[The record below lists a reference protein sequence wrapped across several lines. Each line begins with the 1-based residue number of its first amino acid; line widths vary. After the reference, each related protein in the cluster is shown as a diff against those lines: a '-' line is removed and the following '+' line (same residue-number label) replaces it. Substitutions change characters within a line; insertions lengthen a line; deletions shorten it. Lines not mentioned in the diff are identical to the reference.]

1 MDFIN
6 NRLYIN
12 AVYDKYFQSIKTDK
26 KIFSIQKNDNRYFVV
41 DVYGKRNHEF
51 NLTNEVNFDFNQ
63 KHFCRVELVNSK
75 NNYVSIELNI
85 INEVKIG
92 IDKLY
97 LQSNKDKNEDMFMMN
112 LIDGTNAIL
121 LAITK
126 VSDKKEKIAIID
138 PKTGVGHYVEEVIEN
153 NEKTNFISRRYLSI
167 KNKIAKFNTDDY
179 CFVLFAGNI
188 SIKPE
193 VQYVTATDYYAIES
207 FTKDIT
213 NYVNLWNKYNDKE
226 KELTFQSLKNQEA
239 IVFSSYNIDKAL
251 VVYFDEDNFTKFK
264 SVKNDV
270 LLIGNLQIKNI
281 FKIASFNDY
290 ITLENDLV
298 NQEAITYATVEYVME
313 HDKAAILNV
322 RNMAVCS
329 NLKTD

>member
-41 DVYGKRNHEF
+41 DVYGKRDHEF
-51 NLTNEVNFDFNQ
+51 NLTNEVDFDFNQ

-112 LIDGTNAIL
+112 LMDGTNAIL

-126 VSDKKEKIAIID
+126 VSDK
-138 PKTGVGHYVEEVIEN
+138 
-153 NEKTNFISRRYLSI
+153 R
-167 KNKIAKFNTDDY
+167 
-179 CFVLFAGNI
+179 
-188 SIKPE
+188 
-193 VQYVTATDYYAIES
+193 
-207 FTKDIT
+207 KD
-213 NYVNLWNKYNDKE
+213 
-226 KELTFQSLKNQEA
+226 
-239 IVFSSYNIDKAL
+239 SYN
-251 VVYFDEDNFTKFK
+251 
-264 SVKNDV
+264 
-270 LLIGNLQIKNI
+270 
-281 FKIASFNDY
+281 
-290 ITLENDLV
+290 
-298 NQEAITYATVEYVME
+298 
-313 HDKAAILNV
+313 
-322 RNMAVCS
+322 
-329 NLKTD
+329 